1 MKSKNIY
8 GATALVLSV
17 ALLTACSKTADTD
30 NTSDASS
37 ELTTRVIYMTDETA
51 DAGNSSTREAAEV
64 PAGMYLSELTGEPI
78 DEALKNQRPIAV
90 MVDNE
95 RTALDHFGTAEA
107 DVVYEMMNSTAN
119 DRITRLMVLVKDW
132 GSIKQLGS
140 IRSTR
145 PTNLLLY
152 PEWNAVLCHDGGPA
166 VHINAYLENDYTPR
180 FNGSFSRVDNGKPTE
195 FTEYILEG
203 DLERNFTNS
212 GISPEY
218 DENRLEDESHF
229 EFVPYGHAIDL
240 ETDYNDAFDAS
251 EIDMSQ
257 VFFHNGSKLIY
268 NKDTE
273 TYDYHEYGAPHT
285 DGEDGEVMTFKNVFL
300 QDVVFNQL
308 DDNGYLIYN
317 VLDFNYNKAY
327 YFTNGKGIE
336 VFWQKI
342 ETLDHTR
349 YFVYNEDGLLEEIEI
364 NAGKTYIGLIPDDS
378 WDKLDIKK

>member
-1 MKSKNIY
+1 MKLKKIY
-8 GATALVLSV
+8 GVAALVMS
-17 ALLTACSKTADTD
+17 AMLLTACSKNADTG
-30 NTSDASS
+30 NTSDASD
-37 ELTTRVIYMTDETA
+37 ELTTRVIVMTDDSA
-51 DAGNSSTREAAEV
+51 DASDTAATKEAMEV

-78 DEALKNQRPIAV
+78 DESLKNQRPIAV

-132 GSIKQLGS
+132 GKIKQLGS

-203 DLERNFTNS
+203 DLDRNFSNS

-218 DENRLEDESHF
+218 DDKRPEDESHF
-229 EFVPYGHAIDL
+229 EFAPYGVTIDL
-240 ETDYNDAFDAS
+240 ETDYNGAFDAS

-257 VFFHNGSKLIY
+257 VFFHNGSKLLY
-268 NKDTE
+268 NKETE
-273 TYDYHEYGAPHT
+273 TYDYHEYGAPHK
-285 DGEDGEVMTFKNVFL
+285 DGEDEEVMTFKNVLL
-300 QDVVFNQL
+300 QDVVHNQL
-308 DDNGYLIYN
+308 DDNGYMIYN
-317 VLDFNYNKAY
+317 VLDFNYNKGY

-336 VFWQKI
+336 VFWSKPQV
-342 ETLDHTR
+342 LDHTR
-349 YFVYNEDGLLEEIEI
+349 YYIYNDSGLLEEITI

-378 WDKLDIKK
+378 WNQLAIK